1 MAKARI
7 YDDFDWNLIRV
18 LLGGN
23 TVRIVIQGD
32 RKSGNIS
39 VEAVVLDTARIT
51 LESARREVD
60 MRVFE
65 EIKGYSST
73 VMPVIED
80 VARLAVRR
88 NPSEGE
94 EEEKE

>member
-1 MAKARI
+1 MAYTRI
-7 YDDFDWNLIRV
+7 YDDFDWDLIRV

-39 VEAVVLDTARIT
+39 VEAVVLDTARLT